1 MEPVLLSTAYL
12 PPLDY
17 FSTLLKNEPIFIEKN
32 EHYVKQT
39 YRSRCEILS
48 ANGKLSLSIP
58 LQNNGDKEL
67 ISSKKISYAE
77 NWQVKHWRAITSAY
91 KNSAYFEYF
100 EDDFKPFYFEKH
112 ELILDYNTGL
122 TKLILKILRQK
133 KEIQFTS
140 EYQKEFRGI
149 DIREFLTNKQNNP
162 KPETR
167 NNKYYQVFS
176 DKFGFT
182 PNLSVID
189 LVFNKGMES
198 VEYLSL

>member
-12 PPLDY
+12 PPINY
-17 FSTLLKNEPIFIEKN
+17 FSALLKSDSVFIEKN
-32 EHYVKQT
+32 EHYIKQT
-39 YRSRCEILS
+39 YRNRCEILS

-58 LQNNGDKEL
+58 VQNNGDKEL
-67 ISSKKISYAE
+67 ISEKKISYAE
-77 NWQVKHWRAITSAY
+77 DWQTKHWRAITSAY

-112 ELILDYNTGL
+112 ELLLNYNTDL
-122 TKLILKILRQK
+122 VKLILKIIRQK

-140 EYQKEFRGI
+140 EYIKKFYGLDLR
-149 DIREFLTNKQNNP
+149 FTNQEQ
-162 KPETR
+162 ETL
-167 NNKYYQVFS
+167 NIKHQTYYQVFA

-182 PNLSVID
+182 TNLSVID

-198 VEYLSL
+198 VEYLTL